1 MYLAIII
8 LPLLGSIVSGFF
20 GRRIGVGGA
29 QIVTCV
35 SVIVTTLL
43 AIIAF
48 FEVGL
53 KDIPVSIQIF
63 RWIESG
69 SLVVL
74 LGFQF
79 DALTVSMLI
88 PVLIVSSLV
97 HIYSIGYMSHDPH
110 NQRFFCYLS
119 LFTFMMIILV
129 TANNFLLMF
138 IGWEGSLKCLI
149 WLNKW
154 SDYYRYITGKASIGY
169 IINKSH
175 SFNNFKSNLFYTKK
189 YFFFCCYFNKNIIK
203 CFHTGGGVKLR
214 SWQRI
219 GPHNIDV
226 LSVLIGSILGNSQL
240 EKRNKGKGTRVI
252 FEQYHSNVEYLM
264 WFHKLFSIRG
274 YCSPNKPRLTT
285 TIKNNNKVLYRYRVS
300 SYTFTSLN
308 WLHGMFY
315 KDNIKIIPY
324 NISDYLTPLVLAIW
338 FMDDGY
344 RQGKVAKIAINC
356 FTKKELNHLCL
367 ILKTKFDLD
376 TSIHNAGNSK
386 GVVIYIKSNS
396 MLTFTNIIKP
406 HMLPS
411 LYYKLGHH
419 KFI

>member
-110 NQRFFCYLS
+110 WSRVRGKRGYGDKLS
-119 LFTFMMIILV
+119 
-129 TANNFLLMF
+129 NSGKLLKLMVPNCSWKTTS
-138 IGWEGSLKCLI
+138 GWTNYSCMVKSRKMSENEMDNRGS
-149 WLNKW
+149 
-154 SDYYRYITGKASIGY
+154 
-169 IINKSH
+169 KSVI
-175 SFNNFKSNLFYTKK
+175 F
-189 YFFFCCYFNKNIIK
+189 KNIAVKEQRVDGSWCINRLMHLRCTLSNFERNYWAKIPSKQFNIK
-203 CFHTGGGVKLR
+203 NYSTFNTTT
-214 SWQRI
+214 SINPW
-219 GPHNIDV
+219 V
-226 LSVLIGSILGNSQL
+226 LSGLNRG
-240 EKRNKGKGTRVI
+240 RNWEV
-252 FEQYHSNVEYLM
+252 
-264 WFHKLFSIRG
+264 
-274 YCSPNKPRLTT
+274 
-285 TIKNNNKVLYRYRVS
+285 
-300 SYTFTSLN
+300 
-308 WLHGMFY
+308 
-315 KDNIKIIPY
+315 D
-324 NISDYLTPLVLAIW
+324 
-338 FMDDGY
+338 
-344 RQGKVAKIAINC
+344 
-356 FTKKELNHLCL
+356 
-367 ILKTKFDLD
+367 
-376 TSIHNAGNSK
+376 
-386 GVVIYIKSNS
+386 
-396 MLTFTNIIKP
+396 
-406 HMLPS
+406 
-411 LYYKLGHH
+411 
-419 KFI
+419 